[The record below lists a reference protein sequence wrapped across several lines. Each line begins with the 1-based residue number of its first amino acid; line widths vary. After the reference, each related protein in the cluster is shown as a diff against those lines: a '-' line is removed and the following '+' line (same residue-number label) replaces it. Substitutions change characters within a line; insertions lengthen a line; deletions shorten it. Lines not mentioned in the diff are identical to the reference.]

1 MAFLSRHNA
10 ASRSRIT
17 KSFIQRSSRMTEMVA
32 EKELQVPTRESFA
45 AAKSGTEEEWYDLLP
60 VEKKLIGY
68 SLALGV
74 GLLVLFVF
82 AFGVFK

>member
-1 MAFLSRHNA
+1 MAEGKGPQ
-10 ASRSRIT
+10 T
-17 KSFIQRSSRMTEMVA
+17 PQSSAGGQSLV
-32 EKELQVPTRESFA
+32 
-45 AAKSGTEEEWYDLLP
+45 EEEWYDLLP

-74 GLLVLFVF
+74 VLLVIFIF